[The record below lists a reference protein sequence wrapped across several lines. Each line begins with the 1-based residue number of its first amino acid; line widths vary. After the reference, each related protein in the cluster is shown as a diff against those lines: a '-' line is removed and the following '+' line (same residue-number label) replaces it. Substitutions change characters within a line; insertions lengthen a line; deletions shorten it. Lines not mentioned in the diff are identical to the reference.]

1 MILGFKGMV
10 VVDERL
16 EGIHMSLRPSMNKFK
31 ANEKDEQ
38 DAEIEIAKA
47 FSHPGKARLC
57 R

>member
-1 MILGFKGMV
+1 MV